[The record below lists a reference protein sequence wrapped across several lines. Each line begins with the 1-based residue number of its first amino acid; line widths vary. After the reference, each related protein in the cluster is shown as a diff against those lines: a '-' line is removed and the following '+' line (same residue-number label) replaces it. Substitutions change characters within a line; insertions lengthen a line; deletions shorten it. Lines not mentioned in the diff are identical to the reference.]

1 MAATQAS
8 EAKTASALV
17 KRGSAIASLHD
28 SAAATNLEVWSAA
41 APAVRKDPDLMFA
54 LCTVQLGSTPDKG
67 ALLNVIAL
75 LQLFEVPAAQLF
87 NANTNLD
94 PMSYTDIG
102 TIPHQ
107 NIPCVLDFLR
117 IRYLNKVMYT
127 SVEPLIVAVNPF
139 QDLKNGT
146 AEVIAQYRDAAD
158 SEKLPPHVF
167 QISRRAVDNLHG
179 LRKSQTIVVSGES
192 GAGKT
197 ETTKQLM
204 KYFAS
209 ARSGNLDTRIQQA
222 IMAANPVLEA
232 FGNAKTV
239 RNNNSS
245 RFGRFMQLDVAK
257 EGGIRHGSIVAFLLE
272 KSRILTQDR
281 DERSYHIFYQMLK
294 GSTPQM
300 RERYKLLDYSKY
312 QFLNPHCVDAP
323 GVDDIAEFEAVVKA
337 FESMGLKEE
346 QRHTIWSLV
355 SGVLLLG
362 NVKTVGKKEGGVDNA
377 AAIAGESANVLRDAC
392 DLLFLDCSRV
402 LTELTIKVTYA
413 GNNKIEGRWTVE
425 DSDMLRGSLA
435 KAMYEKMFLWIIQ
448 ALNSNI
454 EPKEGF
460 QTFMGLL
467 DIFGFEV
474 FQNNSLEQLFINI
487 TNEMLQHTFTDV
499 VFSRE
504 SALYKSEGIT
514 AKEIEFTSNND
525 VISVS
530 TDKANSVL
538 SILEDQ
544 CLAPGGTD
552 EKLVSAFCSK
562 LKANPRFEPAKLD
575 AQRAFNIKHT
585 IGTIR
590 YNAQGFLFKNKDVL
604 RPEMVEIVQA
614 SANPVIRAL
623 FEGVKVEKGK
633 MAKGSLIGSQFLAQL
648 NRLMALIGSTEAHF
662 VRCVKPNEEKK
673 PMVWVQSKVLIQLHA
688 LSIIEALQLRQL
700 GYSYRRTFQEFVQQ
714 FQFIDMAA
722 AQMADKKES
731 VQAIVTSA
739 QLEQGTYA
747 FGKTMIFLKP
757 ESAKYLVHLQR
768 SRLCAW
774 GPLVGV
780 LEAIYVQKK
789 LQSKKQAFA
798 VCSRICAHARRKL
811 AQQA

>member
-1 MAATQAS
+1 MADKQES

-17 KRGSAIASLHD
+17 KRGSAVSGLQD
-28 SAAATNLEVWSAA
+28 GGAAGRLEVWSSSS
-41 APAVRKDPDLMFA
+41 PSLKEDPDLMFT
-54 LCTVQLGSTPDKG
+54 LCTVQPGSGADKV
-67 ALLNVIAL
+67 LLKQREPPREEV
-75 LQLFEVPAAQLF
+75 FEVPASQVF

-94 PMSYTDIG
+94 PLTYNDIG

-117 IRYLNKVMYT
+117 VRYMNKVMYT

-139 QDLKNGT
+139 QDLHNGT
-146 AEVIAQYRDAAD
+146 PEVIAQYRDAAD
-158 SEKLPPHVF
+158 CEKLPPHIF

-179 LRKSQTIVVSGES
+179 VRKSQTIVVSGES

-257 EGGIRHGSIVAFLLE
+257 EGGIRHGSVLAFLLE
-272 KSRILTQDR
+272 KSRILTQDQN
-281 DERSYHIFYQMLK
+281 ERSYHIFYQMLK
-294 GSTPQM
+294 GSTTQM
-300 RERYKLLDYSKY
+300 KERYKLRDQTKY
-312 QFLNPHCVDAP
+312 QFLNPHCLEAP
-323 GVDDIAEFEAVVKA
+323 GVDDLSEFEAVVKA

-346 QRHTIWSLV
+346 QRHTIWSVV

-362 NVKTVGKKEGGVDNA
+362 NVKTTGKKEAGVDNA
-377 AAIAGESANVLRDAC
+377 AVIAGESANVLRDAC
-392 DLLFLDCSRV
+392 DLLFLDYNRV
-402 LTELTIKVTYA
+402 ATELTIKVTYA

-448 ALNSNI
+448 ALNSSI
-454 EPKEGF
+454 EPKGGF

-499 VFSRE
+499 VFARE

-514 AKEIEFTSNND
+514 AKDIEFTANTD
-525 VISVS
+525 VISLL
-530 TDKANSVL
+530 TDKGNSIL

-544 CLAPGGTD
+544 CLAPGGSD
-552 EKLVSAFCSK
+552 EKLVSACCSK
-562 LKANPRFEPAKLD
+562 LKNCPRFVPAKIN
-575 AQRAFNIKHT
+575 AQTSFNVKHT
-585 IGTIR
+585 IGTIK
-590 YNAQGFLFKNKDVL
+590 YSAQGFLFKNKDVL
-604 RPEMVEIVQA
+604 RPEMVEVVQA
-614 SANPVIRAL
+614 SPNPVIRAL

-633 MAKGSLIGSQFLAQL
+633 IAKGSLIGSQFLAQL
-648 NRLMALIGSTEAHF
+648 NKLMTLIGSTEAHF
-662 VRCVKPNEEKK
+662 VR
-673 PMVWVQSKVLIQLHA
+673 
-688 LSIIEALQLRQL
+688 
-700 GYSYRRTFQEFVQQ
+700 
-714 FQFIDMAA
+714 
-722 AQMADKKES
+722 
-731 VQAIVTSA
+731 
-739 QLEQGTYA
+739 
-747 FGKTMIFLKP
+747 
-757 ESAKYLVHLQR
+757 
-768 SRLCAW
+768 
-774 GPLVGV
+774 
-780 LEAIYVQKK
+780 
-789 LQSKKQAFA
+789 
-798 VCSRICAHARRKL
+798 
-811 AQQA
+811 